1 MAPTRS
7 LLRHIGALP
16 LLVAVLAFVV
26 AACGADVPTP
36 RPSGAGASPRGSTLG
51 ASSGPSA
58 DSGLAACTGN
68 DLKAS
73 LADWGGS
80 SATRTASVL
89 VTNKSRVTCT
99 LRGRPGVRLLNG
111 KNKILLD
118 SATIKGIGGPKVRA
132 GDPIVV
138 LGPGDK
144 VSIDVAWT
152 NWCSSQ
158 PARPLT
164 VNLVLTDR
172 GGLLKVTKAK
182 SSGEDDA
189 PKCVAKSAGSELR
202 VTDAWSG
209 AGL

>member
-7 LLRHIGALP
+7 LLRQHRRAAAARRRSGVCRGRVRGRRADAP
-16 LLVAVLAFVV
+16 AVGRRRI
-26 AACGADVPTP
+26 AARIA
-36 RPSGAGASPRGSTLG
+36 LG
-51 ASSGPSA
+51 ASSGPRPTGS
-58 DSGLAACTGN
+58 AACTGA

-73 LADWGGS
+73 HGGLGGS
-80 SATRTASVL
+80 SATRSASVL

-138 LGPGDK
+138 LGPGDE